1 VKKSRMQFVPIV
13 IIVIVAAMGVYWF
26 TTRAAAQDQ
35 GLKASG
41 TIEATDV
48 SLSPEIGGR
57 VIEVAATD
65 GDAVQKDQA
74 LVRLDDTLLQAQLKQ
89 VQANVQALQA
99 QQRAVQAQ
107 QGAARAQQQAA
118 QANYDLL
125 KSGPLAEQ
133 VQAAQQVVNTAI
145 ANVSSAQAQL
155 AQLKAGTRQADI
167 AAAASAAAAAD
178 AQRKVAQDRYDK
190 VTQCY
195 SVKLP
200 NGTKKEGC
208 PGLGQPEEEARAAL
222 NAANEAANAAQT
234 RLTQLKSGA
243 TKDEINGSQA
253 KVDAAKAQ
261 QAMAQAQL
269 EQVQKGARTEQLA
282 AAQAQI
288 EAAKAQVDGAGAQYD
303 GAGAQIEAA
312 KAQAAALQV
321 QIDKLTLRAPL
332 SGIVLKRNI
341 EPGEVVA
348 PGASL
353 MTVGDTSNLYLTV
366 YIPEN
371 RYGQIMAG
379 QPVMVKVDSFPNETF
394 AAKVTRIAD
403 QAEFTPRNVQTA
415 EGRATTVFAVKLA
428 VDNADGR
435 LKPGMPA
442 DVYFEK

>member
-1 VKKSRMQFVPIV
+1 VKKSRMRFVPIV

-57 VIEVAATD
+57 VVEVAATD
-65 GDAVQKDQA
+65 GDAVQTDQA

-89 VQANVQALQA
+89 VAANIQALQA
-99 QQRAVQAQ
+99 QQRAVH
-107 QGAARAQQQAA
+107 AQQQAA

-125 KSGPLAEQ
+125 KSGPIAEQ
-133 VQAAQQVVNTAI
+133 IDAAQQAVNTAI

-155 AQLKAGTRQADI
+155 AQLKAGTRQGDI
-167 AAAASAAAAAD
+167 AAAQSAVAAAES
-178 AQRKVAQDRYDK
+178 QRKLAQDRYDK

-200 NGTKKEGC
+200 NGQTKDGC
-208 PGLGQPEEEARAAL
+208 PGLGTPEEEARAAL
-222 NAANEAANAAQT
+222 NAANEAVSAAQA

-243 TKDEINGSQA
+243 TKDEINVSQA
-253 KVDAAKAQ
+253 KVDSAKAQ

-288 EAAKAQVDGAGAQYD
+288 DAASAQFD

-312 KAQAAALQV
+312 KAQAEALQA
-321 QIDKLTLRAPL
+321 QIGKLTLRAPL

-348 PGASL
+348 PGAAL
-353 MTVGDTSNLYLTV
+353 MTLGDISNLYLTV

-371 RYGQIMAG
+371 RYGQIKTG
-379 QPVMVKVDSFPNETF
+379 QPVVVKVDSFPNDKF

-442 DVYFEK
+442 DVYFEEK

>member
-1 VKKSRMQFVPIV
+1 MKKSRMRFVPIV
-13 IIVIVAAMGVYWF
+13 IIVIVAAMGVYWL
-26 TTRAAAQDQ
+26 TTRAAAQVQ

-74 LVRLDDTLLQAQLKQ
+74 LVRLDDTLLKAQLRQ
-89 VQANVQALQA
+89 VEANVQALQA
-99 QQRAVQAQ
+99 QQRAVH
-107 QGAARAQQQAA
+107 AQQQAA

-125 KSGPLAEQ
+125 KSGPIAEQ
-133 VQAAQQVVNTAI
+133 IDAAQQAVNTAA
-145 ANVSSAQAQL
+145 ANVSAAQDQF
-155 AQLKAGTRQADI
+155 AQLKAGPRAGDI
-167 AAAASAAAAAD
+167 ATAEVA
-178 AQRKVAQDRYDK
+178 VAQAAQQQKIMQDTYDSTAK
-190 VTQCY
+190 CY
-195 SVKLP
+195 SFTRPDGQKDSV
-200 NGTKKEGC
+200 C
-208 PGLGQPEEEARAAL
+208 PGLGSREEQMRAAL
-222 NAANEAANAAQT
+222 NTANEGLIAAQA

-243 TKDEINGSQA
+243 TKNEINGAQA
-253 KVDAAKAQ
+253 RVDAAKAQ
-261 QAMAQAQL
+261 QGMAQAQL
-269 EQVQKGARTEQLA
+269 EQMQKGARTEQLA

-288 EAAKAQVDGAGAQYD
+288 DAAAAQFD

-312 KAQAAALQV
+312 KAQAEALQA

-332 SGIVLKRNI
+332 SGVVLKRNI

-348 PGASL
+348 PGAALMSL
-353 MTVGDTSNLYLTV
+353 GDTGNLYITV
-366 YIPEN
+366 YVPED
-371 RYGQIMAG
+371 RYGQIKAG
-379 QPVMVKVDSFPNETF
+379 QPVTVKVDSFPADKF

-442 DVYFEK
+442 DVYFEDQVTP

>member
-1 VKKSRMQFVPIV
+1 MKSRMRFIPLV
-13 IIVIVAAMGVYWF
+13 IIVIVAALGVYWL

-57 VIEVAATD
+57 VVEVTATD
-65 GDAVQKDQA
+65 GDAVKKDQS

-89 VQANVQALQA
+89 VQANIQALQA

-107 QGAARAQQQAA
+107 QQVARAQQQAA

-125 KSGPLAEQ
+125 KSGPLVEQ
-133 VQAAQQVVNTAI
+133 VQAAQEAEKTAE
-145 ANVSSAQAQL
+145 ANVAAAQAQL
-155 AQLKAGTRQADI
+155 AQLKTGPKVGDL
-167 AAAASAAAAAD
+167 ASAEAA
-178 AQRKVAQDRYDK
+178 VAQAAQQQKIMQDQYDLDLK
-190 VTQCY
+190 CY
-195 SVKLP
+195 SFTRPDGQKDSV
-200 NGTKKEGC
+200 C
-208 PGLGQPEEEARAAL
+208 PGLGTREEQLRVAL
-222 NAANEAANAAQT
+222 NTANEGLTAAQA
-234 RLTQLKSGA
+234 RLTQLKNGA
-243 TKDEINGSQA
+243 TKNDINGAQA
-253 KVDAAKAQ
+253 RVDAAKAQ

-288 EAAKAQVDGAGAQYD
+288 DAAKAQVEGARAQYD

-312 KAQAAALQV
+312 KAQAAALQI
-321 QIDKLTLRAPL
+321 QIDKLTLRAPM
-332 SGIVLKRNI
+332 SGVVLKRNI
-341 EPGEVVA
+341 ELGEVVS

-353 MTVGDTSNLYLTV
+353 MTLGDTTNLYLTV

-371 RYGQIMAG
+371 RYGQIKVG
-379 QPVMVKVDSFPNETF
+379 QPVVVKVDSFPDEKFT
-394 AAKVTRIAD
+394 AKVTRIAD

-428 VDNADGR
+428 VENTDGR

-442 DVYFEK
+442 DVYFEE

>member
-1 VKKSRMQFVPIV
+1 VKKSRMRFVPIV

-57 VIEVAATD
+57 VVEVAATD
-65 GDAVQKDQA
+65 GDAVKKDQA

-89 VQANVQALQA
+89 VEANIQALQA

-107 QGAARAQQQAA
+107 QHAA

-125 KSGPLAEQ
+125 KSGPMAEQ
-133 VQAAQQVVNTAI
+133 VQAAQQAVNTAE
-145 ANVSSAQAQL
+145 ANVAAAQAQL
-155 AQLKAGTRQADI
+155 AQLKAGPRAGDI
-167 AAAASAAAAAD
+167 ASAEVA
-178 AQRKVAQDRYDK
+178 VAQAAQQQKIMQDTYDSTAK
-190 VTQCY
+190 CY
-195 SVKLP
+195 SFTRPDGQKDSV
-200 NGTKKEGC
+200 C
-208 PGLGQPEEEARAAL
+208 PGLGSREEQMRAAL
-222 NAANEAANAAQT
+222 NTANEGLTAAQA

-243 TKDEINGSQA
+243 TKNEINGAQA
-253 KVDAAKAQ
+253 RVDGAKAQ
-261 QAMAQAQL
+261 QAAAQAQL
-269 EQVQKGARTEQLA
+269 EQVQKGARTEQLT

-288 EAAKAQVDGAGAQYD
+288 DAAAAQFD
-303 GAGAQIEAA
+303 GAGAQIDAA
-312 KAQAAALQV
+312 KAQAGALQV

-332 SGIVLKRNI
+332 NGVVLKRNI
-341 EPGEVVA
+341 EPGEVVS

-353 MTVGDTSNLYLTV
+353 MSLGDTTNLYLTV
-366 YIPEN
+366 YIPED

-379 QPVMVKVDSFPNETF
+379 QPVVVKVDSFPDEKF

-428 VDNADGR
+428 VDNAGGK

-442 DVYFEK
+442 DVYFDER

>member
-1 VKKSRMQFVPIV
+1 VKKSRMRFVPIV
-13 IIVIVAAMGVYWF
+13 IVVIVAALGVYWF
-26 TTRAAAQDQ
+26 TTRAATQNQ

-74 LVRLDDTLLQAQLKQ
+74 LVRLDDTLLKAQLRQ
-89 VQANVQALQA
+89 VEANVQALQA
-99 QQRAVQAQ
+99 QQRAVH
-107 QGAARAQQQAA
+107 AQQQAA

-125 KSGPLAEQ
+125 KSGPIAEQ
-133 VQAAQQVVNTAI
+133 IDAAQQAVNTAA
-145 ANVSSAQAQL
+145 ANVSAAQDQF
-155 AQLKAGTRQADI
+155 AQLKAGPRAGDI
-167 AAAASAAAAAD
+167 ATAEVA
-178 AQRKVAQDRYDK
+178 VAQAAQQQKIMQDTYDS
-190 VTQCY
+190 TATCY
-195 SVKLP
+195 SFTRPDGQKDSV
-200 NGTKKEGC
+200 C
-208 PGLGQPEEEARAAL
+208 PGLGSREEQMRAAL
-222 NAANEAANAAQT
+222 NTANEGLTAAQA

-243 TKDEINGSQA
+243 TKNEINGAQA
-253 KVDAAKAQ
+253 RVDAAKAQ
-261 QAMAQAQL
+261 QGMAQAQL
-269 EQVQKGARTEQLA
+269 EQMQKGARTEQLA

-288 EAAKAQVDGAGAQYD
+288 DAAAAQFD

-312 KAQAAALQV
+312 KAQAEALQA

-332 SGIVLKRNI
+332 SGVVLKRNI

-348 PGASL
+348 PGAALMSL
-353 MTVGDTSNLYLTV
+353 GDTGNLYITV
-366 YIPEN
+366 YVPED
-371 RYGQIMAG
+371 RYGQIKAG
-379 QPVMVKVDSFPNETF
+379 QPVTVKVDSFPADKF

-442 DVYFEK
+442 DVYFEDQVTP

>member
-1 VKKSRMQFVPIV
+1 MRFVPVV
-13 IIVIVAAMGVYWF
+13 IIVIVAALGVYWL
-26 TTRAAAQDQ
+26 TTRAAEQDQ

-57 VIEVAATD
+57 VIEVAATE

-74 LVRLDDTLLQAQLKQ
+74 LVKLDDTLLQAQLNQ
-89 VQANVQALQA
+89 VNANIEALQA

-107 QGAARAQQQAA
+107 RQAAQAQQQAA

-133 VQAAQQVVNTAI
+133 IQAAQEAEKTAE
-145 ANVSSAQAQL
+145 ANAAAAQAQYD
-155 AQLKAGTRQADI
+155 QLKRGARSGDI
-167 AAAASAAAAAD
+167 AAAEAAVAQAAA
-178 AQRKVAQDRYDK
+178 QLKVATDLHDK
-190 VTQCY
+190 TLTCVT
-195 SVKLP
+195 VP
-200 NGTKKEGC
+200 GRGEVC
-208 PGLGQPEEEARAAL
+208 PALGEREEQARAAL
-222 NAANEAANAAQT
+222 QAAQEAYNAAEA
-234 RLTQLKSGA
+234 RLNQLKSGA
-243 TKDEINGSQA
+243 TKDELAAALARVN
-253 KVDAAKAQ
+253 AAKAQ

-269 EQVQKGARTEQLA
+269 EQVQKGARTEQLT

-288 EAAKAQVDGAGAQYD
+288 DAAKAQVE
-303 GAGAQIEAA
+303 GAGAQIDGVGAQIKA
-312 KAQAAALQV
+312 AQAQVSALQV
-321 QIDKLTLRAPL
+321 QIDKLTLRSPL
-332 SGIVLKRNI
+332 SGVVLKRNI

-353 MTVGDTSNLYLTV
+353 MSLGDTTNLYMTV

-379 QPVMVKVDSFPNETF
+379 QPVVVRVDSFPTEKFT
-394 AAKVTRIAD
+394 AKVTRIAD

-428 VDNADGR
+428 LDNAGGK

-442 DVYFEK
+442 DVYFEE

>member
-1 VKKSRMQFVPIV
+1 MKNRTRFVPIV
-13 IIVIVAAMGVYWF
+13 IIIIVAALGVYWL
-26 TTRAAAQDQ
+26 TTRVADQDQ

-89 VQANVQALQA
+89 VQANIQALQA

-107 QGAARAQQQAA
+107 QHAAQAQQQAA

-125 KSGPLAEQ
+125 KSGPIAEQ
-133 VQAAQQVVNTAI
+133 IQAAQEAEKTAE
-145 ANVSSAQAQL
+145 ANVAAAQAQL
-155 AQLKAGTRQADI
+155 AQLKAGARNGDI
-167 AAAASAAAAAD
+167 ASAEAAVAQAAS
-178 AQRKVAQDRYDK
+178 QLK
-190 VTQCY
+190 VTTDLHDKTMKC
-195 SVKLP
+195 VTVP
-200 NGTKKEGC
+200 GRGEVC
-208 PGLGQPEEEARAAL
+208 PGLGEREEQARAAM
-222 NAANEAANAAQT
+222 AAAQEAYDAAVA
-234 RLTQLKSGA
+234 RLNQIKSGA
-243 TKDEINGSQA
+243 TKNEIDGAQA
-253 KVDAAKAQ
+253 RVEAAKAQ

-288 EAAKAQVDGAGAQYD
+288 DVAKAQVEGAGAQYD

-312 KAQAAALQV
+312 KAQAAALQA

-332 SGIVLKRNI
+332 SGLVLKRNI

-353 MTVGDTSNLYLTV
+353 MSLGDTSNLYITV
-366 YIPEN
+366 YVPEN
-371 RYGQIMAG
+371 RYGQIIAG
-379 QPVMVKVDSFPNETF
+379 QPVVVKVDSFPSEKF
-394 AAKVTRIAD
+394 AAKVTRIAN

-428 VDNADGR
+428 VENADGR

-442 DVYFEK
+442 DVYFEEK

>member
-1 VKKSRMQFVPIV
+1 VKKSRMRFVPIV
-13 IIVIVAAMGVYWF
+13 IIVIVAAMGVYWL
-26 TTRAAAQDQ
+26 TTRAAAQVQ

-74 LVRLDDTLLQAQLKQ
+74 LVRLDDTLLKAQLRQ
-89 VQANVQALQA
+89 VEANVQALQA
-99 QQRAVQAQ
+99 QQRAVH
-107 QGAARAQQQAA
+107 AQQQAA

-125 KSGPLAEQ
+125 KSGPIAEQ
-133 VQAAQQVVNTAI
+133 IDAAQQAVNTAA
-145 ANVSSAQAQL
+145 ANVSAAQDQF
-155 AQLKAGTRQADI
+155 AQLKAGPRAGDI
-167 AAAASAAAAAD
+167 ATAEVA
-178 AQRKVAQDRYDK
+178 VAQAAQQQKIMQDTYDSTAK
-190 VTQCY
+190 CY
-195 SVKLP
+195 SFTRPDGQKDSV
-200 NGTKKEGC
+200 C
-208 PGLGQPEEEARAAL
+208 PGLGSREEQMRAAL
-222 NAANEAANAAQT
+222 NTANEGLTAAQA

-243 TKDEINGSQA
+243 TKNEINGAQA
-253 KVDAAKAQ
+253 RVDAAKAQ
-261 QAMAQAQL
+261 QGMAQAQL
-269 EQVQKGARTEQLA
+269 EQMQKGARTEQLA

-288 EAAKAQVDGAGAQYD
+288 DAAAAQFD

-312 KAQAAALQV
+312 KAQAEALQA

-332 SGIVLKRNI
+332 SGVVLKRNI

-348 PGASL
+348 PGAALMSL
-353 MTVGDTSNLYLTV
+353 GDTGNLYITV
-366 YIPEN
+366 YVPED
-371 RYGQIMAG
+371 RYGQIKAG
-379 QPVMVKVDSFPNETF
+379 QPVTVKVDSFPADKF

-442 DVYFEK
+442 DVYFEDQVTP

>member
-1 VKKSRMQFVPIV
+1 MKKSRMRFVPIV
-13 IIVIVAAMGVYWF
+13 IVVIVAALGVYWF
-26 TTRAAAQDQ
+26 TTRAATQNQ

-74 LVRLDDTLLQAQLKQ
+74 LVRLDDTLLKAQLRQ
-89 VQANVQALQA
+89 VEANVQALQA
-99 QQRAVQAQ
+99 QQRAVH
-107 QGAARAQQQAA
+107 AQQQAA

-125 KSGPLAEQ
+125 KSGPIAEQ
-133 VQAAQQVVNTAI
+133 IDAAQQAVNTAA
-145 ANVSSAQAQL
+145 ANVSAAQDQF
-155 AQLKAGTRQADI
+155 AQLKAGPRAGDI
-167 AAAASAAAAAD
+167 ATAEVA
-178 AQRKVAQDRYDK
+178 VAQAAQQQKIMQDTYDSTAK
-190 VTQCY
+190 CY
-195 SVKLP
+195 SFTRPDGQKDSV
-200 NGTKKEGC
+200 C
-208 PGLGQPEEEARAAL
+208 PGLGSREEQMRAAL
-222 NAANEAANAAQT
+222 NTANEGLTAAQA

-243 TKDEINGSQA
+243 TKNEINGAQA
-253 KVDAAKAQ
+253 RVDAAKAQ
-261 QAMAQAQL
+261 QGMAQAQL
-269 EQVQKGARTEQLA
+269 EQMQKGARTEQLA

-288 EAAKAQVDGAGAQYD
+288 DAAAAQFD

-312 KAQAAALQV
+312 KAQAEALQA

-332 SGIVLKRNI
+332 SGVVLKRNI

-348 PGASL
+348 PGAALMSL
-353 MTVGDTSNLYLTV
+353 GDTGNLYITV
-366 YIPEN
+366 YVPED
-371 RYGQIMAG
+371 RYGQIKAG
-379 QPVMVKVDSFPNETF
+379 QPVTVKVDSFPADKF

-442 DVYFEK
+442 DVYFEDQVTP

>member
-1 VKKSRMQFVPIV
+1 MKKSRMRFVPIV

-26 TTRAAAQDQ
+26 TTRAAAQDL

-48 SLSPEIGGR
+48 SLAPEIGGR
-57 VIEVAATD
+57 VIEVTATD
-65 GDAVQKDQA
+65 GNAVQKDQA

-89 VQANVQALQA
+89 VQANIQALQA
-99 QQRAVQAQ
+99 QQRAVL
-107 QGAARAQQQAA
+107 AQQQAA

-133 VQAAQQVVNTAI
+133 IQAAQQAVNTAI

-155 AQLKAGTRQADI
+155 AQLKAGTRQGDI
-167 AAAASAAAAAD
+167 AAATSAVAAAES
-178 AQRKVAQDRYDK
+178 QRKVAQDRYDK

-200 NGTKKEGC
+200 NGQTKDGC
-208 PGLGQPEEEARAAL
+208 PGLGTPEEEARAAL
-222 NAANEAANAAQT
+222 NAANEALSAAQA

-253 KVDAAKAQ
+253 KVDSAKAQ

-288 EAAKAQVDGAGAQYD
+288 DAAAAQFD
-303 GAGAQIEAA
+303 GAGAQIDAA
-312 KAQAAALQV
+312 KAQASALQV
-321 QIDKLTLRAPL
+321 QIDKLTLRSPL
-332 SGIVLKRNI
+332 SGVVLKRNI

-348 PGASL
+348 PGAAL
-353 MTVGDTSNLYLTV
+353 MTLGDTTNLYITV

-371 RYGQIMAG
+371 RYGQVMAG
-379 QPVMVKVDSFPNETF
+379 QPVVVKVDSFPNEKFT
-394 AAKVTRIAD
+394 AKVTRIAD

-442 DVYFEK
+442 DVYFDAP

>member
-1 VKKSRMQFVPIV
+1 MKNRTRFIPLV
-13 IIVIVAAMGVYWF
+13 IILIVGALGVYWL

-48 SLSPEIGGR
+48 SLAPEIGGR

-65 GDAVQKDQA
+65 GDAVKKDQA

-89 VQANVQALQA
+89 VEANVQALQA
-99 QQRAVQAQ
+99 QQHAVQAQ
-107 QGAARAQQQAA
+107 QQAARAQQQAA

-125 KSGPLAEQ
+125 KSGPIAEQ
-133 VQAAQQVVNTAI
+133 IQAAQEAEKTAE
-145 ANVSSAQAQL
+145 ANVASAQAQL
-155 AQLKAGTRQADI
+155 AQLKAGARSGDI
-167 AAAASAAAAAD
+167 AAANAAVAQAAA
-178 AQRKVAQDRYDK
+178 QLKVATDLHDRTLTC
-190 VTQCY
+190 VT
-195 SVKLP
+195 VP
-200 NGTKKEGC
+200 GRGEVC
-208 PGLGQPEEEARAAL
+208 PALGEREEQARAAMQAAQEAY
-222 NAANEAANAAQT
+222 NAAVA
-234 RLTQLKSGA
+234 RLNQIKSGA
-243 TKDEINGSQA
+243 TTNEIGAAQA
-253 KVDAAKAQ
+253 RVDAAKAQ

-269 EQVQKGARTEQLA
+269 EQVQKGARPEQLA

-288 EAAKAQVDGAGAQYD
+288 DVAKAQVEGAGAQAE

-312 KAQAAALQV
+312 QAQAAALQA

-332 SGIVLKRNI
+332 SGVVLKRSI

-353 MTVGDTSNLYLTV
+353 MSLADTANLYITV
-366 YIPEN
+366 YVPEN
-371 RYGQIMAG
+371 RYGQIKVG
-379 QPVMVKVDSFPNETF
+379 QPVVVKVDSFPNESF
-394 AAKVTRIAD
+394 AAKVLRIAD

>member
-1 VKKSRMQFVPIV
+1 VKSRMRFIPLV
-13 IIVIVAAMGVYWF
+13 IIVIVAALGVYWL
-26 TTRAAAQDQ
+26 TTRAAEQDQ

-65 GDAVQKDQA
+65 GDAVQKDQP
-74 LVRLDDTLLQAQLKQ
+74 LVRLDDTLLQAQLTQ
-89 VQANVQALQA
+89 VEANVRALQA

-107 QGAARAQQQAA
+107 QQAARAQQQAA

-133 VQAAQQVVNTAI
+133 VQAAQDTVKTAE
-145 ANVSSAQAQL
+145 ANVAAAQAQL
-155 AQLKAGTRQADI
+155 AQLKAGARSGDI
-167 AAAASAAAAAD
+167 AAAEAAIAQAAA
-178 AQRKVAQDRYDK
+178 QLKVATDVHDK
-190 VTQCY
+190 TMKCVT
-195 SVKLP
+195 VP
-200 NGTKKEGC
+200 GRGEVC
-208 PGLGQPEEEARAAL
+208 PALGEREEQARAAM
-222 NAANEAANAAQT
+222 EAAQGAYTAAGA
-234 RLTQLKSGA
+234 RLNQIKSGA
-243 TKDEINGSQA
+243 TGNEINAAQARVNASQA
-253 KVDAAKAQ
+253 Q
-261 QAMAQAQL
+261 QDMAQAQL

-288 EAAKAQVDGAGAQYD
+288 DAAKAQVE
-303 GAGAQIEAA
+303 GAGAQIDGVGAQVEAA

-332 SGIVLKRNI
+332 SGVVLKRNI

-353 MTVGDTSNLYLTV
+353 MTLGDTTNLYLTV

-379 QPVMVKVDSFPNETF
+379 QPVVVKVDSFPAEKF

-428 VDNADGR
+428 VDNAGGK

-442 DVYFEK
+442 DVFFEE

>member
-1 VKKSRMQFVPIV
+1 VKKSRMRFVPIV
-13 IIVIVAAMGVYWF
+13 IIVIVAAMGVYWL
-26 TTRAAAQDQ
+26 TTRAAAQVQ

-89 VQANVQALQA
+89 VEANIQALQA
-99 QQRAVQAQ
+99 QQRAVH
-107 QGAARAQQQAA
+107 AQQQAA

-133 VQAAQQVVNTAI
+133 IDAAQQAVNTAA
-145 ANVSSAQAQL
+145 ANVSAAQDQL
-155 AQLKAGTRQADI
+155 AQLKAGPRAGDI
-167 AAAASAAAAAD
+167 ATAEVA
-178 AQRKVAQDRYDK
+178 VAQAAQQQKIMQDTYDSTAK
-190 VTQCY
+190 CY
-195 SVKLP
+195 SFTRPDGQKDSV
-200 NGTKKEGC
+200 C
-208 PGLGQPEEEARAAL
+208 PGLGSREEQMRAAL
-222 NAANEAANAAQT
+222 NTANEGLTAAQA
-234 RLTQLKSGA
+234 RLAQLKSGA
-243 TKDEINGSQA
+243 TKNEINGAQA
-253 KVDAAKAQ
+253 KVDSAKAQ

-288 EAAKAQVDGAGAQYD
+288 DAAAAQFD

-312 KAQAAALQV
+312 KAQAEALQA
-321 QIDKLTLRAPL
+321 QIDKLTLRAPM
-332 SGIVLKRNI
+332 SGVVLKRNI

-353 MTVGDTSNLYLTV
+353 MSLGDIGNLYITV
-366 YIPEN
+366 YVPED
-371 RYGQIMAG
+371 RYGQIKAG
-379 QPVMVKVDSFPNETF
+379 QPVMVKVDSFPADKF

-442 DVYFEK
+442 DVFFEQ